1 MWFIDFVYNIR
12 IVLRNAR
19 RRPVYALTCVS
30 VLAFGIGTC
39 TTVFSALYSAVLKP
53 LPYPEAGRLV
63 SIQNR
68 FPSLNLPSMKVS
80 AADYGVLSESR
91 ALFRNVGVYYF
102 LDLSRGGIEIP
113 EKVNAVAVTA
123 SLLQTL
129 GVQPVMGRSFNDFEG
144 RANGPHAV
152 LISYAYWHS
161 AFAADPEILTR
172 SLLLNGERY
181 PIIGVMPK
189 SFAFPNDVTQM

>member
-39 TTVFSALYSAVLKP
+39 TAVFSALYSAVLKP
-53 LPYPEAGRLV
+53 LPYPEAAQLV

-68 FPSLNLPSMKVS
+68 FPSLNLLNMKVS

-91 ALFRNVGVYYF
+91 ALFRSVGVYYF
-102 LDLSRGGIEIP
+102 LDLSR
-113 EKVNAVAVTA
+113 
-123 SLLQTL
+123 
-129 GVQPVMGRSFNDFEG
+129 
-144 RANGPHAV
+144 
-152 LISYAYWHS
+152 
-161 AFAADPEILTR
+161 
-172 SLLLNGERY
+172 
-181 PIIGVMPK
+181 
-189 SFAFPNDVTQM
+189 